1 MKVQRSIYK
10 CWHCNKITFYAMNT
24 MEMHQCFCN
33 LNPNLPKH
41 EGIYEKYKTYHIKLK
56 WTK

>member
-33 LNPNLPKH
+33 LNPDLTKH
-41 EGIYEKYKTYHIKLK
+41 EGIYEKYKTYHIKLE
-56 WTK
+56 